1 MSDRVVSKRMAKKE
15 GKYKKYKGKA
25 PFSLDQFL
33 KWILKMILQVIIF
46 SAIYYFNIESVREEY
61 NYNPVME
68 FFVIISWLFF
78 TDFIV
83 AISVWIIKM
92 IVLYKLDYLASNKKN
107 NNAGL
112 WLWEYIIYSLIR
124 AFCYLVLLTLFLTS
138 LFATVMPEIFAFVLA
153 WITVSLSSRL
163 LAKVGSILITKQ
175 VP

>member
-1 MSDRVVSKRMAKKE
+1 MSDRVVSKRMAKKK
-15 GKYKKYKGKA
+15 GKYKTYKGKA

-112 WLWEYIIYSLIR
+112 WLWEYIIYSSIR
-124 AFCYLVLLTLFLTS
+124 AFCYLVLLTVFLTS

-163 LAKVGSILITKQ
+163 IARAGSIAITMR
-175 VP
+175 

>member
-1 MSDRVVSKRMAKKE
+1 MEGRVVSKRMAKKE
-15 GKYKKYKGKA
+15 GKFKTYKGKA

-46 SAIYYFNIESVREEY
+46 SVIYYFNIESIREEY

-83 AISVWIIKM
+83 AITVWIIKM

-107 NNAGL
+107 NNVGL
-112 WLWEYIIYSLIR
+112 WLWQYIIYSSLR
-124 AFCYLVLLTLFLTS
+124 AFCYLILLTTLLTS
-138 LFATVMPEIFAFVLA
+138 LFAAVMWEMFAFVLA
-153 WITVSLSSRL
+153 WITVSLSSRF
-163 LAKVGSILITKQ
+163 LAILGSIIITKQ